1 MKQLRVFYAAGPGHV
16 IGTFIHWK
24 AGRDD
29 PSEPAV
35 AYSKQF
41 FEVCRELN
49 AAGYLVTACPH
60 RGFLAEGQ
68 MRLEHRPYRLRS
80 AGGLRYHL
88 GQIWNGLGL
97 VLSAVRFRADVAIVA
112 EGSHWFMFSLMRL
125 AGVKV
130 VPSLHNALI
139 AGQAS
144 PSLPVRIIR
153 WLNAAFFRKCCYAV
167 LSASHDLSEQLAQ
180 IAGPQLPSVIEFLPL
195 YNRQTFESIR
205 APRMD
210 ENPFR
215 ILFVGR
221 VEPEKGVFDLVAVAQ
236 RLACAGRPDIE
247 FDICGTGSALPDMQA
262 LAERLQVARQ
272 FHWHGYCNQHEL
284 ADKYARCHAV
294 IVPTKSCVRE
304 GFNQVVAEAVLA
316 GRPVITSSVCP
327 ALRYVRNAVVEVAP
341 DDVAAYS
348 EAIVNLL
355 GNVGLY
361 EQKRKACLVLRS
373 QFYDPDLSFG
383 AALRRVLSAVVR
395 GVPAGSFSLPMGLFG
410 DVQTSVAAAAPCG
423 TAGDDGS

>member
-1 MKQLRVFYAAGPGHV
+1 MKPLRVFYAAGPGHV

-80 AGGLRYHL
+80 AGGLRFHL
-88 GQIWNGLGL
+88 GRVWNGLGL

-139 AGQAS
+139 ARQAS
-144 PSLPVRIIR
+144 SSLPVRIIR
-153 WLNAAFFRKCCYAV
+153 RLNAAFFRKCCYAV

-180 IAGPQLPSVIEFLPL
+180 LVGHPLPTVVEFLPL
-195 YNRQTFESIR
+195 YNQQTFESVR
-205 APRMD
+205 EPRRD
-210 ENPFR
+210 ETPFR
-215 ILFVGR
+215 VLFVGR

-236 RLACAGRPDIE
+236 RLASMGRCNVE
-247 FDICGTGSALPDMQA
+247 FDICGTGSALPQMQA
-262 LAERLQVARQ
+262 LAERMQVARQ
-272 FHWHGYCNQHEL
+272 FHWHGYCNQYEL
-284 ADKYARCHAV
+284 ADRYARCHAV
-294 IVPTKSCVRE
+294 IVPTKSCVGE
-304 GFNQVVAEAVLA
+304 GFNQVVVEAVLA
-316 GRPVITSSVCP
+316 ERPVITSSVCP
-327 ALRYVRNAVVEVAP
+327 ALRYVRGAVLEVAP
-341 DDVAAYS
+341 DDVAAYT

-355 GNVGLY
+355 GDPGLY
-361 EQKRKACLVLRS
+361 ENKRDSCRVLRS

-395 GVPAGSFSLPMGLFG
+395 RVPVEPFSLPMRVSG
-410 DVQTSVAAAAPCG
+410 DVQSSVAAATPCG
-423 TAGDDGS
+423 TAEDGG